1 MSSKAERVVI
11 EFKDVTIQA
20 FNPCEKESD
29 IIMCHGLLT
38 KDFVVNFSSDTWAK
52 NQSQTLYS
60 GWLILV
66 LVDQGMLELIVKE
79 IFLSSQAND
88 CLQSRRGRIL
98 HCTDRSS
105 LGLFMTVW

>member
-79 IFLSSQAND
+79 IFCRAKRMTVFRAEEEGSCIVQ
-88 CLQSRRGRIL
+88 
-98 HCTDRSS
+98 TDRHWGY
-105 LGLFMTVW
+105 L